1 MSPLLSAIDY
11 SIFPPIN
18 ATLNG
23 LSTVLLIVGFLL
35 IKAGRRKAHQAVM
48 TGALVSSALFLACY
62 LTYHYGA
69 GHTEFP
75 KEYPVARKIYFA
87 ILLPHIL
94 LAVVNLPFIILLVIA
109 AARGNFA
116 KHKRLARFTFP
127 SWLFV
132 SITGVVI
139 YFMIYQWFPP
149 KVAKAAEE
157 LESSPPSSRLV
168 SMSGLKE
175 PRRSAAADE
184 ALAMAEGDSRHK
196 AGDLVFRPHSQKVSA
211 DPGEKTLEVTF
222 SVENTGSDA
231 AGIATLESGCEC
243 LEVSI
248 DVNPI
253 PPRGKATITG
263 IFDIEKL
270 RGSAERKITVVPEG
284 ASRAIFLT
292 TEIEIEPIYEILE
305 SMTTWARGSKPETKI
320 VTFRVVREKPVHV
333 LSAES
338 KRPEVTC
345 ELVEVERG
353 RLYHLRLSPSSTENS
368 LLGIVRLETDC
379 EVESYAR
386 PLAYYSIQ

>member
-1 MSPLLSAIDY
+1 MSPLLAAIDY

-23 LSTVLLIVGFLL
+23 LSTVLLIAGFLL
-35 IKAGRRKAHQAVM
+35 IKSGRREAHQKVM
-48 TGALVSSALFLACY
+48 IGALVSSALFLACY

-75 KEYPVARKIYFA
+75 KEYPLARKVYFA
-87 ILLPHIL
+87 ILIPHIL

-149 KVAKAAEE
+149 VEAKETKTEATATPSR
-157 LESSPPSSRLV
+157 ESSV
-168 SMSGLKE
+168 SGLRK
-175 PRRSAAADE
+175 PHRATVAGE

-196 AGDLVFRPHSQKVSA
+196 AGDLVFRPYSQKVSA
-211 DPGEKTLEVTF
+211 DPGEKTLEVSF
-222 SVENTGSDA
+222 SVENTGSA
-231 AGIATLESGCEC
+231 PAGIASLESGCEC

-253 PPRGKATITG
+253 PARGKATISG
-263 IFDIEKL
+263 VFDIEKL
-270 RGSAERKITVVPEG
+270 RGSADRKITVVPEG
-284 ASRAIFLT
+284 ARRAIFLT
-292 TEIEIEPIYEILE
+292 TSIEIEPIYEIDE
-305 SMTTWARGSKPETKI
+305 TMTTWSRGSQPETKT
-320 VTFRVVREKPVHV
+320 VTFRVVRDKPVHV
-333 LSAES
+333 FAAES
-338 KRPEVTC
+338 KRPEVAC
-345 ELVEVERG
+345 ELVEVEKG
-353 RLYHLRLSPSSTENS
+353 RLYHLRLTPASTEDS
-368 LLGIVRLETDC
+368 LLGIVRLKTDC
-379 EVESYAR
+379 EIESYAH

>member
-1 MSPLLSAIDY
+1 MSPLLAAIDY

-23 LSTVLLIVGFLL
+23 LSTVLLIAGFLL
-35 IKAGRRKAHQAVM
+35 IKSGRREAHQKVM
-48 TGALVSSALFLACY
+48 IGALVSSALFLACY

-75 KEYPVARKIYFA
+75 KEYPLARKVYFA
-87 ILLPHIL
+87 ILIPHIL

-149 KVAKAAEE
+149 VEAKETKTEATAT
-157 LESSPPSSRLV
+157 PSRENSV
-168 SMSGLKE
+168 SGLRK
-175 PRRSAAADE
+175 PHRATVAGE

-196 AGDLVFRPHSQKVSA
+196 AGDLVFRPYSQKVSA
-211 DPGEKTLEVTF
+211 DPGKKTLEVSF
-222 SVENTGSDA
+222 SVENTGSA
-231 AGIATLESGCEC
+231 PAGIASLESGCEC

-253 PPRGKATITG
+253 PARGKATISG
-263 IFDIEKL
+263 VFDIEKL
-270 RGSAERKITVVPEG
+270 RGSADRKITVVPEG
-284 ASRAIFLT
+284 ARRAIFLT
-292 TEIEIEPIYEILE
+292 TSIEIEPIYEIDE
-305 SMTTWARGSKPETKI
+305 TMTTWSRGSQPETKT
-320 VTFRVVREKPVHV
+320 VTFRVVRDKPVHV
-333 LSAES
+333 FAAES
-338 KRPEVTC
+338 KRPEVAC
-345 ELVEVERG
+345 ELVEVEKG
-353 RLYHLRLSPSSTENS
+353 RLYHLRLTPASTEDS
-368 LLGIVRLETDC
+368 LLGIVRLKTDC
-379 EVESYAR
+379 EIESYAH